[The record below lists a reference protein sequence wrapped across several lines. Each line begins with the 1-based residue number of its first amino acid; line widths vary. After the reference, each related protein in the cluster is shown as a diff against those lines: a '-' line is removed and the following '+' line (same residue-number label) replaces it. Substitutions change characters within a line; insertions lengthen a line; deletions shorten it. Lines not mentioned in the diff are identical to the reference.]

1 MKNKTN
7 QEYRTFNSSSDFN
20 FARFGK
26 KSAWFS
32 AQHLL
37 AWETQFFSVDSISSQ
52 SERPEEEYDSRTLYE
67 RLKVQRD
74 RKQEEWEEQFKFS
87 ESVKRTIMNS
97 HEPHLFIKSKK
108 FEKLA

>member
-20 FARFGK
+20 LRGLGK
-26 KSAWFS
+26 RVHDLVLSTSLHEK
-32 AQHLL
+32 
-37 AWETQFFSVDSISSQ
+37 QFFSVDSISSQ

-97 HEPHLFIKSKK
+97 HEPHSFVK
-108 FEKLA
+108 